1 MDTTTEA
8 ACALTLAMA
17 ADCQR
22 IGRVLTPSVQRDI
35 MSEVYIQTE
44 RCEAMRRRDDAL
56 RRAFCALG
64 DNPSASLLLDALLRF
79 ETEKWPLWKW
89 RALPPDHTDQ
99 FQRALFEAC
108 QAASVIPRSDNTLG
122 LPISKRHLN
131 RILAG
136 T

>member
-1 MDTTTEA
+1 METITEA

-17 ADCQR
+17 ADCQHL
-22 IGRVLTPSVQRDI
+22 GRVLTPSVQRDI
-35 MSEVYIQTE
+35 LSEVYIKTE

-56 RRAFCALG
+56 KRAFCALG
-64 DNPSASLLLDALLRF
+64 NNPSASLLLDALRRF

-89 RALPPDHTDQ
+89 RSLPPDHTDQ

-108 QAASVIPRSDNTLG
+108 QAASAMPSSDNTPG
-122 LPISKRHLN
+122 LPTSKRHLN